1 MVAGADAGSKL
12 EKAREVGMKVIYEGE
27 VRRLTRLRNE
37 KGEPLEMSRSISSG
51 RFRRF
56 VRSEVNLD
64 RKL

>member
-1 MVAGADAGSKL
+1 MAAGA
-12 EKAREVGMKVIYEGE
+12 EAREGVVGMKVIYEGE
-27 VRRLTRLRNE
+27 VRAYRLRNE